1 MLESTAPEPAAP
13 TEGATTIFERIG
25 GDAAVEAVVDIFYGK
40 VLADPELS
48 GWFGGVDMDRLKRH
62 QRLFVGQALGAKRP
76 YPGRAMGAAHA
87 DLAITD
93 AAFDKVVQHL
103 AAALAEA
110 GVDAPTIDTIAGALL
125 PLKGEIVTA

>member
-1 MLESTAPEPAAP
+1 MLDSTAPEPAAP
-13 TEGATTIFERIG
+13 AAETTVFERIG
-25 GDAAVEAVVDIFYGK
+25 GEAAVAAVVDVFYDK
-40 VLADPELS
+40 VLADPELAN
-48 GWFGGVDMDRLKRH
+48 WFDGVDMDRLKRH

-76 YPGRAMGAAHA
+76 YPGRAMRAAHA
-87 DLAITD
+87 GLAITD

-110 GVDAPTIDTIAGALL
+110 GVDAPTIDTVAGALL